1 MAVAV
6 TLEEA
11 LGSVTIT
18 EAVLATKRRPPGSA
32 GEAVEV

>member
-18 EAVLATKRRPPGSA
+18 EAVLGPVENQSEKR
-32 GEAVEV
+32 EWM

>member
-18 EAVLATKRRPPGSA
+18 EAVLGS
-32 GEAVEV
+32 VENHSEMREWM

>member
-18 EAVLATKRRPPGSA
+18 EAVLG
-32 GEAVEV
+32 AVENQAQRLGGL